1 MKKSNAIFAILAM
14 AIVAIA
20 VAIVSCKKEKQEPT
34 TINTE
39 QSVQSTENMDEYLNS
54 FKKKLLSAEKDGE
67 TIGLEQAQRDLGNL
81 LNYDFGDA
89 NYASNVFQND
99 TLHLQL
105 ELTDGQIELYQLAE
119 VYNEAIESILDIY
132 HDCNLPEKSVY
143 DITCKLSA
151 SVNKS
156 SDSSDVEIIVTTRG
170 DSGITYYSHDNYDW
184 RPKNYAGTCD
194 GQYVGYI
201 GGPEIM
207 VAWINASQQQMDCS
221 NGRLYYTDVDH
232 WYADG
237 YKFYDAVNQCFRI
250 YTSFA
255 QDQDLVCISHD
266 DMEYYYS
273 QILYLYHQQ
282 SFGNHRILYSI
293 INHKNYIHCYVPALD
308 EVRDLYTWRVT
319 IRHGKVN
326 CTQEPP
332 KN

>member
-1 MKKSNAIFAILAM
+1 MKKSNAIVAILAM

-20 VAIVSCKKEKQEPT
+20 VAVVSCKKEKQEQT
-34 TINTE
+34 TNKME
-39 QSVQSTENMDEYLNS
+39 QSAQSSENMDDYLIS
-54 FKKKLLSAEKDGE
+54 FKKKLLSAEKGGE
-67 TIGLEQAQRDLGNL
+67 TIGFEQAQRDLGNL

-105 ELTDGQIELYQLAE
+105 ELTDGEIDLYHLAG
-119 VYNEAIESILDIY
+119 VYNEAVESILDIY
-132 HDCNLPEKSVY
+132 HDCNLSDKSVY
-143 DITCKLSA
+143 GIDCKLNGSE
-151 SVNKS
+151 NKS

-184 RPKNYAGTCD
+184 HPKNYAGTCN
-194 GQYVGYI
+194 GQYVGSI
-201 GGPEIM
+201 GGPEIT
-207 VAWINASQQQMDCS
+207 VAWIYASLPAIGCNS
-221 NGRLYYTDVDH
+221 GRVYFTDVDH

-273 QILYLYHQQ
+273 QILNIYHQQ
-282 SFGNHRILYSI
+282 PFGNHRIIYSI

-319 IRHGKVN
+319 IRHGKIN
-326 CTQEPP
+326 CTQDPAIQ
-332 KN
+332 